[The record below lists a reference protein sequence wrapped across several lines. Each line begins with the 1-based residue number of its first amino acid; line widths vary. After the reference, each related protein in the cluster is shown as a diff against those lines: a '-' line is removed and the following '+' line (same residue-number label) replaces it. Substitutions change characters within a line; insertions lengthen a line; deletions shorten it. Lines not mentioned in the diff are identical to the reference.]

1 MNERQLRIAWEAF
14 MAGRELPATLRPQ
27 VLCSWQRSQEHHVA
41 ESRRHAPLLGEAE
54 LTRHRTAHVSLLHA
68 ARPALSKARIFLA
81 DASAMVM
88 LTDPSG
94 LVIEASGDP
103 RTLEFGRDIHLE
115 QGGQWAEADIG
126 TNAIG
131 TAIAAG
137 EPVQIHAWEHF
148 CNDVKRWTCAAA
160 PIHHPLDG
168 QLIGVLDIS
177 GLKDSFHPQ
186 TLAHAVMAAQ
196 HIEAMLERAARTDH
210 DVLLHTFFRKRLR
223 SLADNLLLIDARGIV
238 VYASDDSLRRLDRLH
253 RGLLHGRAL
262 PVLAELPCEHW
273 PTRLAELL
281 PGAVVEFVC
290 DEARALGALIVLRES
305 RRAAIAPT
313 SVAPL
318 LQKDSGFDAILGQSA
333 ALRAVVDRAR
343 RLAESDAP
351 ILIEGETGVGKE
363 LFARAIHQCS
373 IARAGAFVPV
383 NCGGLPRELIA
394 SELFGYADGAFTGA
408 RAKGHAGKIEAAHGG
423 LLCLDEVAEMP
434 LDLQAFLL
442 RALEDSVVY
451 PIGSN
456 VGRPVQMRL
465 VSMTNRSLAAE
476 VAAGR
481 FRKDL
486 YYRLSALKLNI
497 PPLRDR
503 REDVP
508 MLAEHYCRLSAERL
522 GRPAPTLDRDMIA
535 LLCDYWWPGNV
546 RQLRNVIEEMVVTS
560 GRPCLG
566 LEDLPTDLLPGGGEI
581 PSTATPPVPTT
592 TVSEA
597 PGGLKSCERIAIL
610 SAVRACRGNLTRA
623 ARQLGIARSTL
634 YRRLQE
640 HGIHESVSRN
650 L

>member
-1 MNERQLRIAWEAF
+1 MNECQLRIAWEAF
-14 MAGRELPATLRPQ
+14 MAGRDLPAAIRPQ
-27 VLCSWQRSQEHHVA
+27 VLGSWQRSQQHRIA

-54 LTRHRTAHVSLLHA
+54 LTRHRSAHASLLHA

-94 LVIEASGDP
+94 LIIEASGDP

-177 GLKDSFHPQ
+177 GLKDSFHAQ
-186 TLAHAVMAAQ
+186 TLAHAVMAGQ
-196 HIEAMLERAARTDH
+196 HIEAMLERAARADH
-210 DVLLHTFFRKRLR
+210 DVLLHSFFRKRSR
-223 SLADNLLLIDARGIV
+223 RLADDLLLIDARGIV

-262 PVLAELPCEHW
+262 PLLAELPCEHW
-273 PTRLAELL
+273 PTRLAELF
-281 PGAVVEFVC
+281 PGAAVEFVC
-290 DEARALGALIVLRES
+290 DEARVLGALIVLRES
-305 RRAAIAPT
+305 RRAPLAPPLP
-313 SVAPL
+313 PL
-318 LQKDSGFDAILGQSA
+318 LRRDSGFDAILGHSA
-333 ALRAVVDRAR
+333 TLRTVFDRAR

-363 LFARAIHQCS
+363 LFAHAIHQGS

-423 LLCLDEVAEMP
+423 LLCLDEVGEMP

-442 RALEDSVVY
+442 RVLEDSVVY

-456 VGRPVQMRL
+456 VGRPVQVRV

-522 GRPAPTLDRDMIA
+522 GRPAPTLDTDMIA
-535 LLCDYWWPGNV
+535 LLCNYWWPGNV
-546 RQLRNVIEEMVVTS
+546 RQLRNVIEEMVVTTD
-560 GRPCLG
+560 GPCLG
-566 LEDLPTDLLPGGGEI
+566 LQDLPTDLLPGGGEV
-581 PSTATPPVPTT
+581 PSTAASPVPATAA
-592 TVSEA
+592 SEA
-597 PGGLKSCERIAIL
+597 PGGLKSSERVVIL
-610 SAVRACRGNLTRA
+610 AAVRACRGNLTRA

-640 HGIHESVSRN
+640 HGIDESVGRN
-650 L
+650 F